1 MKKTK
6 KVAVLLSTLLLILF
20 SSCHKK
26 KNVDKILY
34 NGKIYLVDNNFNMVD
49 AIAIDKGKIKE
60 TGLKDDILDDFQ
72 AKEVVDLHGAT
83 IFPGFIDSHCHFYGY
98 ATDLLKCDLYGTTS
112 FEDVISRVQK
122 YSTTNRFDWVL
133 GRGWDQN
140 DWTNKIYPSKEKL
153 DSLFPDTPVFLM
165 RVDGH
170 AALCNT
176 KALTIAGINQ
186 GTKVEGGEIIRID
199 GKLTG
204 LLIDN
209 AVDIVKKN
217 IPEFTS
223 ELIEQALMQA
233 QANCFAAG
241 ITTVDDAGLGKDSI
255 FILLELQKKGTLKMR
270 VYAMISDAPATL
282 NYFYKNGPFKNER
295 MSVCAIK
302 VYADGSLGSRGACLK
317 KEYSDQKGH
326 YGFMLHP
333 LDYFNRIADDA
344 LIHGFQLCI
353 HAIGDSANKEIIKVY
368 SKHLSTENHRRWRI
382 EHCQVMD
389 PKDRKFLG
397 DYSIIPSVQ
406 PTHATS
412 DMYWAEERL
421 GADRMRYAYAYKNIR
436 EECDGIIVFGTDFPV
451 ENINPIYTFY
461 ASVVRKD
468 LKGFPKD
475 GFQPENKLKRKDA
488 IKAMTI
494 QAAFANFEENEKG
507 SLEEGKYADFVILD
521 RDLMKIDDKDIPK
534 TKVLATY
541 VNGEKVYEGKDEKL
555 KH

>member
-317 KEYSDQKGH
+317 KEYSDQKDH

>member
-186 GTKVEGGEIIRID
+186 GTKVEGGEIIRKD

-233 QANCFAAG
+233 QTNCFTAG

-344 LIHGFQLCI
+344 LIHGFQLCT

-421 GADRMRYAYAYKNIR
+421 GADRMRYAYAYKDIR

-475 GFQPENKLKRKDA
+475 GFQPENKLKRKEA

>member
-186 GTKVEGGEIIRID
+186 GTKVEGGEIIRKD

-233 QANCFAAG
+233 QTNCFTAG

-344 LIHGFQLCI
+344 LIHGFQLCT

-421 GADRMRYAYAYKNIR
+421 GADRMRYAYAYKDIR

-475 GFQPENKLKRKDA
+475 GFQPENKLKRKEA

-507 SLEEGKYADFVILD
+507 SLEEGKYTDFVILD

>member
-186 GTKVEGGEIIRID
+186 GTKVEGGEIILKD

-282 NYFYKNGPFKNER
+282 NYFYKNGPFKNEQ

-333 LDYFNRIADDA
+333 LGYFNRIADDA
-344 LIHGFQLCI
+344 LIHGFQLCT

-421 GADRMRYAYAYKNIR
+421 GADRMRYAYAYKDIR

-451 ENINPIYTFY
+451 E
-461 ASVVRKD
+461 
-468 LKGFPKD
+468 
-475 GFQPENKLKRKDA
+475 
-488 IKAMTI
+488 
-494 QAAFANFEENEKG
+494 
-507 SLEEGKYADFVILD
+507 ILI
-521 RDLMKIDDKDIPK
+521 LSILFMLP
-534 TKVLATY
+534 
-541 VNGEKVYEGKDEKL
+541 
-555 KH
+555 